1 MLKVVDDILLALD
14 SGNLALLSLLDLSA
28 VFDTV
33 DHDMLLRRLQT
44 SYGLDGVVIKWFASY
59 MSGRAQHVR
68 TPTTTSLPSPV
79 AYGVPH
85 GSVLGPILF
94 LLYVVDLLKLIKR
107 HRLSPHAY
115 ADDTQIYGFCQPS
128 DVNGVVD
135 RMSACFDE
143 VSSGMRA
150 NRLQVNPSKTEVLW
164 CALVDDS
171 IRSRLRQYVP
181 AVLNVLLLCLCSRP
195 QSANTRHCHRQIVLC
210 STTSDSERQVLSSTT
225 RPADTNSCFGCQQG
239 PLLLLRAGRC
249 LRSSTAQAA
258 VHPQRCR
265 PTRVLSQALRS
276 HHPLLRYLHWLRV
289 TLVIIIII
297 RVLIVAKFHIWCLTD
312 VGKSCFGEWFCF
324 LESRQP

>member
-1 MLKVVDDILLALD
+1 MKIVGDIL
-14 SGNLALLSLLDLSA
+14 
-28 VFDTV
+28 
-33 DHDMLLRRLQT
+33 
-44 SYGLDGVVIKWFASY
+44 
-59 MSGRAQHVR
+59 
-68 TPTTTSLPSPV
+68 
-79 AYGVPH
+79 
-85 GSVLGPILF
+85 
-94 LLYVVDLLKLIKR
+94 
-107 HRLSPHAY
+107 
-115 ADDTQIYGFCQPS
+115 
-128 DVNGVVD
+128 
-135 RMSACFDE
+135 
-143 VSSGMRA
+143 
-150 NRLQVNPSKTEVLW
+150 
-164 CALVDDS
+164 LVDDS
-171 IRSRLRQYVP
+171 IRSRLRQYVS
-181 AVLNVLLLCLCSRP
+181 AVLMCCRYPLFVTSGYNRLRR